1 MSMPTEETIYEVA
14 NRVATITLNRPDKL
28 NAWTATME
36 KEVRG
41 CLDQAERDDNVG
53 IIVLTGAGRGFCA
66 GADMSLLSS
75 VAAQGLPGPE
85 RDAVSRL
92 GGDSLQREGV
102 PPDFQ
107 KKYSYFLGIEKPILA
122 AINGPAVGLGLVI
135 ALYCDL
141 RLASDAARFSTTFAQ
156 RGLIAEYG
164 MAWMLPRIVGLPN
177 ALDLLFSARQIN
189 SAEALRLGLVNQV
202 FAQENFPDKVNEY
215 AVDLASRVSP
225 RSLRVIKRQ
234 VYRAM
239 FQTLTESF
247 DLAVEE
253 MVASL
258 RSEDF
263 KEGGAHFLEK
273 RAPAFKGRRC
283 SEQAIPDMI
292 SLNVKSAKQKP
303 RQCAAD
309 QGSQDGD
316 RRVAPI

>member
-1 MSMPTEETIYEVA
+1 MPTQETIYEVA
-14 NRVATITLNRPDKL
+14 DRVATITLNRPDKL

-36 KEVRG
+36 KEVRAS
-41 CLDQAERDDNVG
+41 LDQAERDDNVG

-66 GADMSLLSS
+66 GADISLLSS
-75 VAAQGLPGPE
+75 VAAQGLPGGDRE
-85 RDAVSRL
+85 AVAQL
-92 GGDSLQREGV
+92 GSSLQHEGGL
-102 PPDFQ
+102 PDFQ
-107 KKYSYFLGIEKPILA
+107 KKYSYLLGIEKPILA
-122 AINGPAVGLGLVI
+122 AINGPVVGLGLVI

-177 ALDLLFSARQIN
+177 ALDLLYSARQIN
-189 SAEALRLGLVNQV
+189 SAEALRVGLVNQV
-202 FAQENFPDKVNEY
+202 FAQDNFLDKVREY

-234 VYRAM
+234 VYGAM
-239 FQTLTESF
+239 FQTLGESF

-263 KEGGAHFLEK
+263 KEGVAHFLEK
-273 RAPAFKGRRC
+273 RAPAFKGR
-283 SEQAIPDMI
+283 
-292 SLNVKSAKQKP
+292 
-303 RQCAAD
+303 
-309 QGSQDGD
+309 
-316 RRVAPI
+316 

>member
-1 MSMPTEETIYEVA
+1 MPTQETIYEVA

-36 KEVRG
+36 KEVRAS
-41 CLDQAERDDNVG
+41 LEEAERDDNVG

-75 VAAQGLPGPE
+75 VAAQGLPGGDRE
-85 RDAVSRL
+85 AVSQL
-92 GGDSLQREGV
+92 GRSVQREGGL
-102 PPDFQ
+102 PDFQ
-107 KKYSYFLGIEKPILA
+107 KRYSYLLGIEKPILA
-122 AINGPAVGLGLVI
+122 AVNGPAVGLGLVI

-141 RLASDAARFSTTFAQ
+141 RLASEAARFSTTFAQ

-189 SAEALRLGLVNQV
+189 AGEALRMGLVNQV
-202 FAQENFPDKVNEY
+202 FAPENFLGKVNEY

-234 VYRAM
+234 VYGAM
-239 FQTLTESF
+239 FQSLGEAF

-263 KEGGAHFLEK
+263 KEGVAHFLEK
-273 RAPAFKGRRC
+273 RPPAFRGK
-283 SEQAIPDMI
+283 
-292 SLNVKSAKQKP
+292 
-303 RQCAAD
+303 
-309 QGSQDGD
+309 
-316 RRVAPI
+316 